1 MNERLDNLKKSN
13 EVITEN
19 GEKLYDHLNLNRKAL
34 DKIQHLILAKTF
46 SKLGI

>member
-19 GEKLYDHLNLNRKAL
+19 GLKLYDHLN
-34 DKIQHLILAKTF
+34 IQKST
-46 SKLGI
+46 

>member
-19 GEKLYDHLNLNRKAL
+19 GEKLLDHLTIHRRAL
-34 DKIQHLILAKTF
+34 DEIQHLILAKT
-46 SKLGI
+46 LAN